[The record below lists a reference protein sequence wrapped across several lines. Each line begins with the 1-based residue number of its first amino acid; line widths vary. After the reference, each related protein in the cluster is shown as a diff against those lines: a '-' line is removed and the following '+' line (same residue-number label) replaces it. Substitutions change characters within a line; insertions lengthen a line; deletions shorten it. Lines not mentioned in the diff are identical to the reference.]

1 MIFMDIHIYIYYIIV
16 YYIYYI
22 YIYIILYIYIYIIL
36 YYIYT
41 VYIPYIYTISN
52 IYIHHILQYVG
63 PYCHIPNIP
72 TSTAANHS
80 CSDTSQVAAQAM
92 TRWIVGCNDT
102 LMFVSQLYVPK
113 YCCHHVSLLSMKPWL
128 HGTYSHLFSLLIH
141 ISMSTYWTIHS
152 QFFFW

>member
-1 MIFMDIHIYIYYIIV
+1 MIFMDIYSNIYSNMYIYICIPYPI
-16 YYIYYI
+16 YI
-22 YIYIILYIYIYIIL
+22 YIY
-36 YYIYT
+36 
-41 VYIPYIYTISN
+41 
-52 IYIHHILQYVG
+52 HILQYVG

-113 YCCHHVSLLSMKPWL
+113 YCCQHVSLLSMKPWL
-128 HGTYSHLFSLLIH
+128 HGKYSHLFSLLIH